1 MLNNTAR
8 IESSGQINIKT
19 NGALSNVTGD
29 ITSVGTIALDTNKT
43 ASITA
48 VQATFRQWGDLYVN
62 SGAIDNTNGK
72 MAAAGMLAADT
83 NGNTLTNYGKGNTVG
98 IEAGIVALKPA
109 P

>member
-1 MLNNTAR
+1 M
-8 IESSGQINIKT
+8 
-19 NGALSNVTGD
+19 
-29 ITSVGTIALDTNKT
+29 
-43 ASITA
+43 
-48 VQATFRQWGDLYVN
+48 GDLYVN